1 MSLEDIGHR
10 VVSERTRL
18 GFTLEQFAVL
28 VGVSK
33 ETQEAIESGKA
44 GRWSVFYGHAA
55 QAVGADPMFMLGES
69 EEPRVKDQT
78 HGHIDESFIEAI
90 DLLRRSMGA
99 VEAFVG
105 MGKSRECPQLVAAL
119 MSATL
124 QSRYAVGPGEMENF
138 SDTIA
143 RAIDG
148 LSEVVDGALGAK
160 ETP

>member
-1 MSLEDIGHR
+1 MSLEEIGRR
-10 VVSERTRL
+10 VISERERL
-18 GFTLEQFAVL
+18 DLTLEQFAVL

-33 ETQEAIESGKA
+33 ETQEAIESGKG

-55 QAVGADPMFMLGES
+55 QAIGADPMFILGEA

-78 HGHIDESFIEAI
+78 QNHIDESFIEAI
-90 DLLRRSMGA
+90 DLLRRSMEA

-105 MGKSRECPQLVAAL
+105 RGKSKECPELVAAL

-124 QSRYAVGPGEMENF
+124 KSRYAVGPSEMENF